1 MYDVSK
7 NKHSWKGFII
17 LSLMSIWINLELSV
31 LLKYLNHF
39 MAALV
44 FFHCWYFNFFGSNKF
59 NFTIIFLL
67 IFPILLFAGFI
78 RWPISVDK
86 KFTLWSSLLQIR
98 VFQLAGNYKKEFYAS
113 KLCRKHVENQLGSKR
128 ALEEW
133 VGFGEKSEKL
143 RCFYCVCSDNTSNKK
158 IVFRKSKVN

>member
-1 MYDVSK
+1 
-7 NKHSWKGFII
+7 
-17 LSLMSIWINLELSV
+17 MSIWINLELSL

-98 VFQLAGNYKKEFYAS
+98 VFQLVCNYKKEFYAS
-113 KLCRKHVENQLGSKR
+113 KLCRKPVKNQLGTKR
-128 ALEEW
+128 ALDEW
-133 VGFGEKSEKL
+133 WGLGKSPKKL
-143 RCFYCVCSDNTSNKK
+143 GCFYCVYSDNTSIKK
-158 IVFRKSKVN
+158 IVFKNSKVN